1 LKKLLIKIARRAGK
15 HIGNK
20 NGEALIKLIY
30 RLTDA
35 PVLQIG
41 YQHYG
46 ILKYENMVFSGER
59 FVVEKIVQPLINTED
74 VLIDIGANKG
84 DYTELLEEFFT
95 NHRIISVEP
104 NPHTYSILKEKVS
117 SETYNNAI
125 AEEEGELAFYTS
137 ANDQASTQASF
148 SVESIPEHE
157 EPVELK
163 VNSIRLDTLLK
174 NAGVNS
180 IGFLKIDTEGHDF
193 HALKSAGNLV
203 PSTKFIQFEFNEKY
217 VYTRTF
223 LKDFY
228 DLLDKTHDLFRLD
241 SNFLHDTRKY
251 IVTNEIFRFQNF
263 LAVRKDLVSEMLW
276 AVKR

>member
-1 LKKLLIKIARRAGK
+1 MKKLLIKIARRAGK
-15 HIGNK
+15 HIGKK

-46 ILKYENMVFSGER
+46 ILKYENMVTSGER
-59 FVVEKIVQPLINTED
+59 FVVEKIVQPLINKED
-74 VLIDIGANKG
+74 ILIDVGANKG
-84 DYTELLEEFFT
+84 DYTHLLEEFFAD
-95 NHRIISVEP
+95 HRIISVEP
-104 NPHTYSILKEKVS
+104 NPHTYTTLKERVN

-125 AEEEGELAFYTS
+125 AEEEGKLTFYTS
-137 ANDQASTQASF
+137 LSNQASTQASF
-148 SVESIPEHE
+148 SVESIPIDE

-163 VNSIRLDTLLK
+163 VDAIRLDTLLK
-174 NAGVNS
+174 RNLANS

-193 HALKSAGNLV
+193 HALKSTGTIL
-203 PSTKFIQFEFNEKY
+203 PGIKFIQFEFNEKY

-228 DLLDKTHDLFRLD
+228 DLFDKTHDLFRLD
-241 SNFLHDTRKY
+241 TNFLHDTRIY
-251 IVTNEIFRFQNF
+251 LPTNEIFRYQNF
-263 LAVRKDLVSEMLW
+263 LAVRKDLTADILW
-276 AVKR
+276 ALK